1 MATLGSI
8 ACVVSMARRTW
19 RGCRVPTVALPPRLR
34 RGSTRRSASQARRSR
49 RRTRAP
55 EAPRRIAR
63 AARSGRRG
71 GSRGQR
77 RACVRAARASRQHA
91 WPSIPNSQIARR
103 GARRRWTRNW
113 LQDATQAKA
122 LHGSQGRLD
131 ACRMLAAA
139 GHQARPPPG
148 RAGRPRHGRLAK
160 GLIVALGRVA
170 ERPKRRDGDR
180 RVTSPAG
187 GDQGGRGTTDPRAWR
202 DLSPG
207 GKIIAFQTLRG
218 RDQPGLD
225 VSQGRLGVPSRDDY
239 SSFLYI
245 ALMKMTL
252 VLPRP
257 AFPASKIR

>member
-19 RGCRVPTVALPPRLR
+19 RRCRLPTVALAPRLR
-34 RGSTRRSASQARRSR
+34 RGSTRPSASRARRSR
-49 RRTRAP
+49 RRTGAP

-63 AARSGRRG
+63 AARSGRCG

-113 LQDATQAKA
+113 LQDATQA
-122 LHGSQGRLD
+122 QRRLD

-139 GHQARPPPG
+139 GHQARPPSA
-148 RAGRPRHGRLAK
+148 RAGRPGHGRLAK

-170 ERPKRRDGDR
+170 EQPNGG
-180 RVTSPAG
+180 TATGESPPPQAEIEVDAG
-187 GDQGGRGTTDPRAWR
+187 PRTLGRGATSHLAARPSHSRRSAAEI
-202 DLSPG
+202 SPVLTCRG
-207 GKIIAFQTLRG
+207 AGSACHLQPPGRG
-218 RDQPGLD
+218 RAG
-225 VSQGRLGVPSRDDY
+225 
-239 SSFLYI
+239 
-245 ALMKMTL
+245 
-252 VLPRP
+252 
-257 AFPASKIR
+257 